1 MSEGSADMRK
11 AVRWI
16 CPLVFLLL
24 CAAVIWFLHLFT
36 TTDESLTYIDW
47 QSCVQI
53 APDGT
58 EIPCEPEDAAADVP
72 EPGDA
77 YRFSAVLPQGLEN
90 GYLQFETSGLELTLY
105 LNGTEIHHSAGVLPE
120 GVVNMAQARLP
131 LPENAAGELT
141 ASVTILDL
149 EDALFPPILSFMP
162 ERLQW
167 AEPMSIANIFGIP
180 AGFTA
185 AVLLLSVGLFLLS
198 VLRRQAEWSLI
209 PLSLALTGLTFYRL
223 VQSCG
228 YYFLPEEAVW
238 VLSWQGFAWLAP
250 LALAVYL
257 VMNRRRKF
265 WRLLGWA
272 AAWSAAALLAGYLVS
287 LARGGYLAGFINL
300 LVEMLRYGLYDGLLY
315 WFTLW
320 LSGVCALISAYWLMR
335 SLVRQK
341 TEAQALEL
349 KNRLILDSYHAIE
362 RKMRDSAGL
371 RHEMRH
377 QIAALDAL
385 YQQKDFDRLGRLLS
399 EWKQQGAMSAQT
411 RFTENFTV
419 NAILQDAASR
429 AAQAGASLEAQVH
442 LPETLSIPESDLCTL
457 LMNMLDNALEACAGV
472 EKPEERFVRF
482 RAEVRSG
489 FLAVKCENRYAG
501 SLEEDEQGR
510 LQTKKP
516 QPDTHG
522 FGLPQMSAIAEKY
535 HSVLDISY
543 TEGQIFTVQTALKLP
558 EKKQI

>member
-1 MSEGSADMRK
+1 MRK

-429 AAQAGASLEAQVH
+429 AAQAGASFEAQVH

>member
-429 AAQAGASLEAQVH
+429 AAQAGASFEAQVH